1 MWQALVVCSDCGEES
16 EILADDLDALEREVC
31 SCGYSVVVLAVSGF
45 EPVYAEEGELIAFP
59 ARRTRRSL
67 AA

>member
-1 MWQALVVCSDCGEES
+1 MWQALVVCSDCGEEA
-16 EILADDLDALEREVC
+16 EILVEDLDALEREVC
-31 SCGYSVVVLAVSGF
+31 ACGYSCIVLAVAGF